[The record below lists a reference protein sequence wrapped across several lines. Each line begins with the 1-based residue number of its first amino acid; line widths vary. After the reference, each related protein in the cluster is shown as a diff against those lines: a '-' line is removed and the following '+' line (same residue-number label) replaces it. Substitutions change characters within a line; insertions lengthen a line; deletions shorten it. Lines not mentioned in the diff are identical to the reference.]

1 MVQLKPLAI
10 TPQSYKKKNNL
21 ILKHIFMYDISFT
34 VWLFESCQCRINL
47 LSLYYII
54 DDVSL
59 VPRTK
64 SLMRSEQL
72 ETDKAL

>member
-1 MVQLKPLAI
+1 
-10 TPQSYKKKNNL
+10 
-21 ILKHIFMYDISFT
+21 MYDISFT